1 MNSPSSS
8 PWLSNGLRRARCC
21 LVDEVTQR
29 DLAAAVSRM
38 IGGGD
43 KTEKYTVEQMGS
55 VGSVCR

>member
-1 MNSPSSS
+1 
-8 PWLSNGLRRARCC
+8 